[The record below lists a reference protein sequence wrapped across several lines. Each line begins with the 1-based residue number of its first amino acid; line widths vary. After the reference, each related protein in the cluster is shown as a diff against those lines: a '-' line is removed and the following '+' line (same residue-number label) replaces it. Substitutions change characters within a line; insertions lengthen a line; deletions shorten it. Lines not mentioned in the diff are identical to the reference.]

1 MDEKKQGVRV
11 RERSGGGEEL
21 GKKRLNQGKKATSVK
36 KMCSVQA
43 GPLSG
48 LQCLAQVWLSPAA
61 AGHWLPA

>member
-1 MDEKKQGVRV
+1 MDEKQGVRA
-11 RERSGGGEEL
+11 RERSGGGE
-21 GKKRLNQGKKATSVK
+21 GTKLNQGKKATPVK

-48 LQCLAQVWLSPAA
+48 LQSLAQAWLSPAA